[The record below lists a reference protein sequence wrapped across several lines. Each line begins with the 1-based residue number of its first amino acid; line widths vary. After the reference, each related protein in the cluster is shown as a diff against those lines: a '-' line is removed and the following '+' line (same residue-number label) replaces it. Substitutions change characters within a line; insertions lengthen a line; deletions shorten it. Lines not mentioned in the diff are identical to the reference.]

1 MAVIYSIKFKR
12 YIPVFFDIYKF
23 KKLVLECQREQII
36 ERLRFYTE
44 GGCLGVGVGWSEDN
58 HTIVDINERG
68 VYFNNDESHIYSF
81 DEIAEL
87 LIDQYGKAK
96 SY

>member
-1 MAVIYSIKFKR
+1 M
-12 YIPVFFDIYKF
+12 
-23 KKLVLECQREQII
+23 VLECQREQII
-36 ERLRFYTE
+36 EMLRFYTE